1 MINKNPPSD
10 LQLSKLGFVPYL
22 QIKNDR
28 NEYMFYNPVLEVAFN
43 INYFSG
49 LNYNNKEDRK
59 NTEII
64 IYVNPNKFLYL
75 IIWKHKNTFTVN
87 YLVCGYAKEILY
99 YGRIFN
105 KSILNSIN
113 KGKEFKCK
121 KDIILK

>member
-1 MINKNPPSD
+1 MINKKPLTE

-22 QIKNDR
+22 QIKNEHR
-28 NEYMFYNPVLEVAFN
+28 YTFYNPVLEVAFN

-49 LNYNNKEDRK
+49 FNYHNEKDRK

-64 IYVNPNKFLYL
+64 IYVNPDKFLYL
-75 IIWKHKNTFTVN
+75 VIWKHKDISIVN

-113 KGKEFKCK
+113 TGKQFKYK
-121 KDIILK
+121 KDLI